1 MRPKICVPIVA
12 SLRDRIV
19 KEAADVSRLP
29 VQMAEWRVDFYA
41 GYARE
46 TASIVREIK
55 EVLGDKE
62 LIVTLRTEYEGGEP
76 NGSRFDI
83 LACWRSYWIRE
94 KRIMWMRRSAG
105 IPCG

>member
-62 LIVTLRTEYEGGEP
+62 LIVTLRTEYEGGP
-76 NGSRFDI
+76 MVPALII